1 MKKCPNCGRIADSKF
16 CPDCGAEMPA
26 EENASGSSV
35 TDRFKKRPKH
45 TSDSENG
52 RKMDANGSTYVFAE
66 DVAETASADDRSS
79 AGSYGSYGS
88 YTTDASAAMGA
99 SSTVAVRKP
108 VYKKWWF
115 WLIIALVALCLVA
128 ALLFAGSR
136 TSTPSGTDTQYITFK
151 ELSMEIPS
159 TWIYDEDVSSSS
171 IAYYKEYDG
180 AETDE
185 NLTGMLYIMKHY
197 AGGYVDPE
205 TDFDIFLQG
214 LASTDGIHDMENP
227 SAITDINGYDA
238 QSVRYEQD
246 ISGRTYYVRTY
257 MIAVDDSIFSVSYVD
272 TNTGMAAFEDAVD
285 TITFNDMHE
294 I

>member
-26 EENASGSSV
+26 EENTSGSSV

-66 DVAETASADDRSS
+66 DIDETASADGQSS
-79 AGSYGSYGS
+79 AGSYGSY
-88 YTTDASAAMGA
+88 TTGASAAMGA
-99 SSTVAVRKP
+99 SYTAAVRKP

-136 TSTPSGTDTQYITFK
+136 TSTSSDTDTQYITFK

-185 NLTGMLYIMKHY
+185 NLTGMLYIMKHH

-246 ISGRTYYVRTY
+246 ISGKTYYVRTY
-257 MIAVDDSIFSVSYVD
+257 IIAVEDSIFSLAYVD
-272 TNTGMAAFEDAVD
+272 TNTGMAAFENAID
-285 TITFNDMHE
+285 TITFSDTHT